1 MLGAVALTAALAS
14 FAASLYGQGKLSAE
28 DAWQFVPNVLVPTSM
43 AIGADSRLLG
53 EEIVK
58 LKEELKTMQSHVKN
72 TAKRKMSRGGS
83 LSSKIENE
91 ESDEIEDEDS
101 DDHTVASVRS
111 LQRQLSQSIVQLETA
126 RQQLADEQRL
136 NRELEETKRHVAS
149 ELQARAR
156 PHPPPVSHRCTCAY
170 AHMRSANAYI
180 SYAYVA
186 RAHIHRCKGVTIH
199 TVST

>member
-1 MLGAVALTAALAS
+1 MRGCIVRFCAASCMLGAVALTAALAS

-43 AIGADSRLLG
+43 GIGADSRLLG

-72 TAKRKMSRGGS
+72 TAKRKMSRGS

-101 DDHTVASVRS
+101 DDHMASVRS

-156 PHPPPVSHRCTCAY
+156 PHPPPVSHRCTCADP
-170 AHMRSANAYI
+170 HMRT
-180 SYAYVA
+180 
-186 RAHIHRCKGVTIH
+186 CKGVHFICVRCTCP
-199 TVST
+199 

>member
-58 LKEELKTMQSHVKN
+58 LKEELKTMQSDVKN
-72 TAKRKMSRGGS
+72 TAKRKMSRVGY

-101 DDHTVASVRS
+101 DDHMASVRS

-149 ELQARAR
+149 ELQARIR
-156 PHPPPVSHRCTCAY
+156 PHPLLFHT
-170 AHMRSANAYI
+170 
-180 SYAYVA
+180 VA
-186 RAHIHRCKGVTIH
+186 RAHMRTCAVQMRTFHMRTLHVPIFIGAKA
-199 TVST
+199 